1 MKRVILILSLVL
13 VINSV
18 KAQDTSKIDV
28 QNPVNYSKLDSLI
41 VSKTKLY
48 LDNAGVTTSVKT
60 RGVNQDPC
68 YSDMQNLKSAF
79 ANLKQAYINCCRN
92 ESGNAPVLRALA
104 YIYLITSNPNCS
116 WGWKEYSALAYY
128 WLDYNQ
134 LREKYNCLPCSK

>member
-1 MKRVILILSLVL
+1 MKNVVLILSLVL

-18 KAQDTSKIDV
+18 RAQDTAKING
-28 QNPVNYSKLDSLI
+28 QNSINYSQLDSLI
-41 VSKTKLY
+41 VGKTKSY
-48 LDNAGVTTSVKT
+48 LDNAGVTTNVKT

-92 ESGNAPVLRALA
+92 ESGNTPVLRALA
-104 YIYLITSNPNCS
+104 HIYLITSNPNCS
-116 WGWKEYSALAYY
+116 WGLKEYAALTYY

-134 LREKYNCLPCSK
+134 LREKYNCRQCSN